1 MPIYE
6 YACRDCRHEFEILHK
21 VGEGRKR
28 KCPECGGRLEKL
40 VSRTSFQ
47 LRGGGWYDQGYSKSD
62 GAAKTAAKA
71 DGAKSGEKKAGK
83 ADGAK
88 KAPKAGKD

>member
-6 YACRDCRHEFEILHK
+6 YACRECGHEFEIIHK

-40 VSRTSFQ
+40 VSRTSFL
-47 LRGGGWYDQGYSKSD
+47 LRGGGWYDQGYTKGESKDASK
-62 GAAKTAAKA
+62 KTPK
-71 DGAKSGEKKAGK
+71 DSGKKPKSP
-83 ADGAK
+83 DTAK
-88 KAPKAGKD
+88 KPSKPKKD